1 MVVVP
6 NRAVEEKNEPKV
18 MFPVVKLLPIMIDV
32 VGVIPSNL
40 FARAVFTVKSVTIAL
55 DTLSAET
62 FAVSEF

>member
-6 NRAVEEKNEPKV
+6 NRAVEEKNEPNV

-32 VGVIPSNL
+32 VGVILSSL
-40 FARAVFTVKSVTIAL
+40 FARAVVTVKSVTIAL

-62 FAVSEF
+62 FDVSEF